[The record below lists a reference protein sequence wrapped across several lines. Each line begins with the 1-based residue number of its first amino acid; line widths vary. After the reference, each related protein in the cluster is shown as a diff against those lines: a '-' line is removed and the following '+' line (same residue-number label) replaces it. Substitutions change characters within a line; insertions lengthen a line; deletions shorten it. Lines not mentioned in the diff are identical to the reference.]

1 MLQRRVYARVLSSPS
16 FQHIII
22 FYFFMQK
29 KQQQLAKAEK
39 IFSFF
44 LFASLCMK
52 HKKTNIRTRC
62 SLDISQKSPKRK
74 AEQKEW
80 MRKNE
85 VHLFFEQ
92 RLSVTSEINCE
103 RDTIFHEQNAV
114 VFCGDL
120 FSVGVVFNRHH
131 AFVERTKFRIQS
143 RANESRN

>member
-1 MLQRRVYARVLSSPS
+1 VGKFLCFPFIGATDRKKVGRNSVLP
-16 FQHIII
+16 FGHHR
-22 FYFFMQK
+22 
-29 KQQQLAKAEK
+29 K
-39 IFSFF
+39 IT
-44 LFASLCMK
+44 K
-52 HKKTNIRTRC
+52 
-62 SLDISQKSPKRK
+62 K
-74 AEQKEW
+74 AEQKKSTKW

-92 RLSVTSEINCE
+92 RLSVTSEINSE

-114 VFCGDL
+114 VFRGCL

>member
-92 RLSVTSEINCE
+92 RLSVTSEISFD
-103 RDTIFHEQNAV
+103 DTIFHENAV
-114 VFCGDL
+114 VFRGCV

>member
-1 MLQRRVYARVLSSPS
+1 
-16 FQHIII
+16 
-22 FYFFMQK
+22 MQK

-92 RLSVTSEINCE
+92 RLSVTSEISFD
-103 RDTIFHEQNAV
+103 DTIFHEQNAV
-114 VFCGDL
+114 VFRGCV